1 MKVLIDTNIV
11 LDVMLKRQPFYE
23 SGAAILKL
31 SGKEDMQEFVSASAV
46 TDIYYIVGRNLKD
59 KEKAREQLRKLLKV
73 VSIAAV
79 SENEIKKALELDW
92 NDFEDSVQY
101 SVALLSDMD
110 GLVTRNAGDYKKAEL
125 SIWTPEQF
133 LERMEV

>member
-1 MKVLIDTNIV
+1 MKVLIDTNVV

-59 KEKAREQLRKLLKV
+59 KEKTREQLRKLLKV
-73 VSIAAV
+73 VSIAVV

-125 SIWTPEQF
+125 SIWTPERF
-133 LERMEV
+133 LEMMEA